1 MQSLQDNVYF
11 LQKMLPMK
19 IVIIESLTETQAV
32 VLDTILTSQR
42 MLTASKEFSDAPE
55 SPSNTTVVTDH
66 QQQQNQ
72 QQ

>member
-55 SPSNTTVVTDH
+55 SPSNTTVVTHH

>member
-1 MQSLQDNVYF
+1 
-11 LQKMLPMK
+11 MLPMK

-55 SPSNTTVVTDH
+55 SPSNTTVVTHH